1 MSTSFTIVYL
11 ISRMS
16 NKCVTAWSF
25 RKNKYI
31 FITILVYNVD
41 TILSKSNFIVSI
53 VPDFNHTRL
62 YFTFDILRTLLKF
75 VEIGLRIIYRK
86 SRVSNYGSQK
96 ITEMP
101 ACWYYSNINKGI
113 FPFVLKINDIHNIN
127 HTRGVMICKLPQTCS
142 TLIINIKW
150 TKSGHCYIFTFQKL
164 FYVIGSSICL
174 GAPATRLKL

>member
-16 NKCVTAWSF
+16 NKCVTSWSF

-31 FITILVYNVD
+31 FINILTHNLD
-41 TILSKSNFIVSI
+41 TIFSI
-53 VPDFNHTRL
+53 SYRQNECCLIRPRFHHTGF
-62 YFTFDILRTLLKF
+62 YFTFDILWTLLKF
-75 VEIGLRIIYRK
+75 AKIGLRIMYRK

-113 FPFVLKINDIHNIN
+113 FPIVLKINDIHNIN
-127 HTRGVMICKLPQTCS
+127 HTRGVMICKL
-142 TLIINIKW
+142 TLNM
-150 TKSGHCYIFTFQKL
+150 
-164 FYVIGSSICL
+164 
-174 GAPATRLKL
+174 

>member
-16 NKCVTAWSF
+16 NKCVTSWSF

-31 FITILVYNVD
+31 FINILTHNLD
-41 TILSKSNFIVSI
+41 TIHYKSNFIVSF
-53 VPDFNHTRL
+53 VPDFNHPWP

-75 VEIGLRIIYRK
+75 AEIGLRIMYRK
-86 SRVSNYGSQK
+86 SRVSSYGSQK

-113 FPFVLKINDIHNIN
+113 FPIVLKINDIHNIN
-127 HTRGVMICKLPQTCS
+127 HTRVVMICKL
-142 TLIINIKW
+142 TLNM
-150 TKSGHCYIFTFQKL
+150 
-164 FYVIGSSICL
+164 
-174 GAPATRLKL
+174 

>member
-16 NKCVTAWSF
+16 NKCVTSWSF

-31 FITILVYNVD
+31 FINILIYIN
-41 TILSKSNFIVSI
+41 IYIYIYIYKSIFIVSFLS
-53 VPDFNHTRL
+53 DFNHIVL

-75 VEIGLRIIYRK
+75 AEIGLRIMYRK

-113 FPFVLKINDIHNIN
+113 FPIVLKINDIHNIN
-127 HTRGVMICKLPQTCS
+127 HTRGVMICKITPNIQLFDFKYQ
-142 TLIINIKW
+142 II
-150 TKSGHCYIFTFQKL
+150 
-164 FYVIGSSICL
+164 
-174 GAPATRLKL
+174 

>member
-16 NKCVTAWSF
+16 NKCVTSWSF
-25 RKNKYI
+25 PKNKYI
-31 FITILVYNVD
+31 FINILVYSFD
-41 TILSKSNFIVSI
+41 TIFSNRIKIRVSI
-53 VPDFNHTRL
+53 DFDCLIRPRFQSYWTK
-62 YFTFDILRTLLKF
+62 FWVDILRTLLKF

-113 FPFVLKINDIHNIN
+113 FPIVLKINDIHNIN
-127 HTRGVMICKLPQTCS
+127 HTRGVMICKITPNIQLFHFKYQT
-142 TLIINIKW
+142 L
-150 TKSGHCYIFTFQKL
+150 
-164 FYVIGSSICL
+164 
-174 GAPATRLKL
+174 